1 MKPCNSVR
9 ISLLFFVLSSSNV
22 ECFTSSSIP
31 TQSNAALSFRSTKN
45 SPTLNSKAP
54 SVLASTA
61 ALSSETNVK
70 QVRFTTVFDFTTLKN
85 DNDDAKKAID
95 QFERIDDAIMGGI
108 STSTL
113 RLVPD
118 KQYASFSGVCR
129 EDGGGFCGMRTLPFV
144 VPLNATNTEG
154 VFLDCKLVSDDE
166 PDRRAWKMTVRTD
179 TSRGEQVYQSQFEI
193 PKGSDAWKRIQIPFD
208 SFCLVRGPRMIP
220 NAPPLNTTG
229 GLYQIGM
236 TMSKF
241 CMNENLTTID
251 NFRAGFFN
259 LNIERIGLFSKQ
271 DDFGSKEKPIKTLS
285 KKDAARNRP
294 LILQILLPIAR
305 LFFSEK
311 ANRRKSAMRIL
322 REERGLNRINA
333 ILFGIRSRAK
343 GCGIIPSIAKTA
355 SILSVDASRT
365 VFTQILKVCVLFPI
379 RILRKF
385 IFIVQKYIFG
395 KEPKR
400 LPSLN

>member
-1 MKPCNSVR
+1 MKPCNSVG

-129 EDGGGFCGMRTLPFV
+129 EDGG
-144 VPLNATNTEG
+144 
-154 VFLDCKLVSDDE
+154 
-166 PDRRAWKMTVRTD
+166 
-179 TSRGEQVYQSQFEI
+179 
-193 PKGSDAWKRIQIPFD
+193 
-208 SFCLVRGPRMIP
+208 
-220 NAPPLNTTG
+220 
-229 GLYQIGM
+229 
-236 TMSKF
+236 
-241 CMNENLTTID
+241 
-251 NFRAGFFN
+251 
-259 LNIERIGLFSKQ
+259 
-271 DDFGSKEKPIKTLS
+271 
-285 KKDAARNRP
+285 
-294 LILQILLPIAR
+294 
-305 LFFSEK
+305 
-311 ANRRKSAMRIL
+311 
-322 REERGLNRINA
+322 
-333 ILFGIRSRAK
+333 
-343 GCGIIPSIAKTA
+343 
-355 SILSVDASRT
+355 
-365 VFTQILKVCVLFPI
+365 
-379 RILRKF
+379 
-385 IFIVQKYIFG
+385 
-395 KEPKR
+395 
-400 LPSLN
+400 